1 MRPQRFASAIGRRIR
16 TIFPK
21 LGTVEISDVWGGAIG
36 QTVHGMPQIGQL
48 RKGLWVA
55 SGFGR
60 QGLNTTAMAG
70 QLIARGILWGEERWK
85 AFSPFELVW
94 AGGPAGR
101 VAGYVVGAWARGS
114 SALAGAL
121 ARHREHAR
129 IDERLREARLA
140 EANREAAARP
150 PGSSPPP

>member
-1 MRPQRFASAIGRRIR
+1 
-16 TIFPK
+16 
-21 LGTVEISDVWGGAIG
+21 
-36 QTVHGMPQIGQL
+36 
-48 RKGLWVA
+48 
-55 SGFGR
+55 
-60 QGLNTTAMAG
+60 MAG

-101 VAGYVVGAWARGS
+101 VAGYVVGAWGRGS

-121 ARHREHAR
+121 ARHREHTR

-140 EANREAAARP
+140 EASRQAAARP